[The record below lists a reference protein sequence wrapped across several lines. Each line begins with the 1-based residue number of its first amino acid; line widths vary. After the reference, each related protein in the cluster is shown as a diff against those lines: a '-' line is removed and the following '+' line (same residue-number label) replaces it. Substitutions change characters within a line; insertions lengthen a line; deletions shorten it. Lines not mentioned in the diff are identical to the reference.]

1 MGSCIAA
8 VLSTITGLHTKIEVE
23 REVVYVTMLLS
34 PNRSKSMDP
43 SFKQEPAIF
52 IFLFGIPHNKWWRN
66 NFSWQPHVDIACFLS
81 LLTLL
86 HKILMDQPMNAR
98 TGAKSQSF
106 RNCRLQIVSGDHS
119 LSTQDGGDCVVD
131 VFETNTKNSLDIRIR
146 SGESTT

>member
-1 MGSCIAA
+1 
-8 VLSTITGLHTKIEVE
+8 
-23 REVVYVTMLLS
+23 
-34 PNRSKSMDP
+34 
-43 SFKQEPAIF
+43 
-52 IFLFGIPHNKWWRN
+52 
-66 NFSWQPHVDIACFLS
+66 
-81 LLTLL
+81 
-86 HKILMDQPMNAR
+86 MNAR